1 MSKTSIPDPVKQLLF
16 GMAAG
21 RCEYQGCNKLLT
33 RDDLGQRGKFSVF
46 AHIIADEPG
55 GPRGDAELSP
65 KLAQEITNLMLLCLE
80 HHRLID
86 VDDVAGHSVERLHKM
101 KARHEERVRRLTEI
115 DDNHR
120 TQLVLM
126 AANIGER
133 KGVVSAQ
140 DACRVVLPMYAA
152 NDAITIEL
160 AHLRVV
166 DGDRVAWDVGQS
178 EVDAVACRL
187 QEQLARESAPHLSI
201 FALAP
206 IPLLMYLGRKLGDI
220 APGEVYQRR
229 RSPEGWSWLPETGE
243 EPAFE
248 VPEVE
253 VGQSCRDVAI
263 VCSVSDEVDI
273 EKVLSAGPSR
283 VCYVLRVP
291 QPTPDLVRAREQVG
305 KFRAAVRELLRRI
318 RERHGAGVTAHVFPA
333 LPNSLAVEFGR
344 VLLPKTDPHMVVYD
358 FNRASGGWNQ
368 ALTLLSPI
376 VNEGVRRA
384 RETSCHARQRAEPGE
399 LAMPVSPF
407 EVLPPADA
415 VAGPQDAAPPA
426 QP

>member
-1 MSKTSIPDPVKQLLF
+1 MKQLLF

-21 RCEYQGCNKLLT
+21 RCEYRGCNKLLT

-65 KLAQEITNLMLLCLE
+65 KLAQDITNLMLLCLE

-86 VDDVAGHSVERLHKM
+86 VDDVVGHRVERLHEM

-140 DACRVVLPMYAA
+140 DACRVVLSMYAA
-152 NDAITIEL
+152 NDAITIDL
-160 AHLRVV
+160 ARLRVV

-178 EVDAVACRL
+178 EIDAVACRL
-187 QEQLARESAPHLSI
+187 QEQLARESVPHLSI

-220 APGEVYQRR
+220 APGEAYQRLR
-229 RSPEGWSWLPETGE
+229 NPERWSWLPATGT

-248 VPEVE
+248 VLEVE
-253 VGQSCRDVAI
+253 VGARSRDVAI
-263 VCSVSDEVDI
+263 VFSVSDEVDI
-273 EKVLSAGPSR
+273 EKVPSAAAGEA
-283 VCYVLRVP
+283 CYLLRVQKP
-291 QPTPDLVRAREQVG
+291 APDLVRAREQVG
-305 KFRAAVRELLRRI
+305 KFCAAVRELFRRV
-318 RERHGAGVTAHVFPA
+318 RERHGAGVTVHVFPA

-358 FNRASGGWNQ
+358 FNRTSGGWKP
-368 ALTLLSPI
+368 ALTLLPPI
-376 VNEGVRRA
+376 
-384 RETSCHARQRAEPGE
+384 AEKDPGK
-399 LAMPVSPF
+399 
-407 EVLPPADA
+407 PAEY
-415 VAGPQDAAPPA
+415 
-426 QP
+426 